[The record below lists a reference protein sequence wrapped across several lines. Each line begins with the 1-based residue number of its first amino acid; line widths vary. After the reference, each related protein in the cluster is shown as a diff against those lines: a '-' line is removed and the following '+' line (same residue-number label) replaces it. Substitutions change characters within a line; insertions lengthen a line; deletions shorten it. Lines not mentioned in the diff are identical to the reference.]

1 MTGQKQRIIRRFERE
16 AKTKKEYLKKL
27 GLGCICGKCD
37 LALFNLEE
45 IKTII
50 LFRDLDEVAVLS
62 ASASSKGEKK

>member
-50 LFRDLDEVAVLS
+50 LLRDLDEVAVLTRNQKS
-62 ASASSKGEKK
+62 RSKK